1 MKNIVNDLDKD
12 FIELDKNE
20 KLDIF
25 SIEDLMIKNIEE
37 YKELIHRH
45 LENLLQKAVDENKI
59 IVKKNKNGKIMDIIS
74 VTKEKKN

>member
-45 LENLLQKAVDENKI
+45 LEDLLQKAVDENKI

>member
-37 YKELIHRH
+37 YKELVHRH